1 MKTDEVLTDVRF
13 PLWNSRSGFAVHEFP
28 RRHGDFA
35 IAGAL
40 VAMQLD
46 EQARVSRRAIGL
58 LGLGSTPRRAT
69 AAQESIIGNSVNEL
83 VAGDIGQ
90 AAMTGLD
97 DIPTDLQR
105 SARLDPS
112 RPGSSRGVK

>member
-1 MKTDEVLTDVRF
+1 MSK
-13 PLWNSRSGFAVHEFP
+13 PGYPAAPSGCWVWAPHP
-28 RRHGDFA
+28 G
-35 IAGAL
+35 
-40 VAMQLD
+40 
-46 EQARVSRRAIGL
+46 
-58 LGLGSTPRRAT
+58 AT
-69 AAQESIIGNSVNEL
+69 AAEESIIGNSVNEL